1 MSNPIL
7 NSESFERAAY
17 SLSASMNSFNKYGS
31 FEDAVMRF
39 ERSVNK
45 MQQILG
51 MQAENDHRKHCGNQV
66 AYTESDFASIY

>member
-31 FEDAVMRF
+31 FEDAVSRF

-51 MQAENDHRKHCGNQV
+51 MQAENDQRKATGSSM
-66 AYTESDFASIY
+66 AYTENDFLSV